1 MLMKLLVHTIFLQSD
16 RKRRDT
22 YSERRDRKTA
32 ERSQQRLRELGRE
45 RGQGIEAERQ
55 LPTSWYLFK

>member
-32 ERSQQRLRELGRE
+32 ERSKQSLRELGRE
-45 RGQGIEAERQ
+45 RGQGIEAEHQ
-55 LPTSWYLFK
+55 LSTSWYLFK